1 MHSHSATSTFN
12 NCPWKHRLQ
21 QLGYKAQQLDAKS
34 NDRLWAI
41 ALHAGLRTLYQAR
54 PMSEVEESFARLYPE
69 MLDPSDITRTVSSGL
84 IVLKAYAER
93 YPQDCNEWE
102 VLETEFDN
110 PEDERAEHGHLVI
123 DLVMRHR
130 ASGSVYF
137 WDHKVKRKWD
147 GSGKQYEMDAQLSR
161 YASYVKERWG
171 DCAGAMVN
179 VIVPH
184 YRERKWKDR
193 PSGWDIQFDRK
204 LYSRTADQIEAWHN
218 SQQNWEQMIK
228 ICDENELWPKHYG
241 SLCSY
246 CEYFDGCYA
255 QSQGSG
261 MEIFEALYKPGYQ
274 PGDQNLEIELE
285 E

>member
-21 QLGYKAQQLDAKS
+21 QLGYKAQVADERS
-34 NDRLWAI
+34 NDRLWGI
-41 ALHAGLRTLYQAR
+41 ALHAGLRKLYKSNGQTPEQA
-54 PMSEVEESFARLYPE
+54 FTQAYPE
-69 MLDPSDITRTVSSGL
+69 TLDPSDITRTVSSGL

-93 YPQDCNEWE
+93 YAKDLEEWE
-102 VLETEFDN
+102 VLEAEFDN
-110 PEDERAEHGHLVI
+110 PEDEREAHGHLVI
-123 DLVMRHR
+123 DLVMKHR

-147 GSGKQYEMDAQLSR
+147 GSGKQYELDAQLSR

-171 DCAGAMVN
+171 DCAGALVN

-193 PSGWDIQFDRK
+193 PAGWDIQFDRK
-204 LYSRTADQIEAWHN
+204 LYSRTTDQIEAWRR
-218 SQQNWEQMIK
+218 SQWEWECMMMSCDQMGK
-228 ICDENELWPKHYG
+228 WPHHYG

-246 CEYFDGCYA
+246 CEFYDGCYA

-261 MEIFEALYKPGYQ
+261 MEMFEALYRPGAALTQ
-274 PGDQNLEIELE
+274 DVEIEVE
-285 E
+285 D

>member
-21 QLGYKAQQLDAKS
+21 QLGYKAQVADERTNDARWS
-34 NDRLWAI
+34 V
-41 ALHAGLRTLYQAR
+41 ALHAGLRALHQGKK
-54 PMSEVEESFARLYPE
+54 YPE
-69 MLDPSDITRTVSSGL
+69 LEFTNLYSETLDPSDITRTVSSGL

-93 YPQDCNEWE
+93 YAKDLEEWE
-102 VLETEFDN
+102 VLEAEFDN
-110 PEDERAEHGHLVI
+110 PEDERESHGHLVI

-147 GSGKQYEMDAQLSR
+147 GSGKHYELDAQLSR
-161 YASYVKERWG
+161 YASYVKEKWG
-171 DCAGAMVN
+171 DCAGALVN

-193 PSGWDIQFDRK
+193 PAGWDIQFDRK
-204 LYSRTADQIEAWHN
+204 LYSRTPDQIQAWRD
-218 SQQNWEQMIK
+218 SQTEWEQLIK
-228 ICDENELWPKHYG
+228 MCDYNGIWPHHYG

-246 CEYFDGCYA
+246 CAFYDGCYA

-261 MEIFEALYKPGYQ
+261 MEIFEALYRPGVTH
-274 PGDQNLEIELE
+274 DDVTIEIEE
-285 E
+285 D